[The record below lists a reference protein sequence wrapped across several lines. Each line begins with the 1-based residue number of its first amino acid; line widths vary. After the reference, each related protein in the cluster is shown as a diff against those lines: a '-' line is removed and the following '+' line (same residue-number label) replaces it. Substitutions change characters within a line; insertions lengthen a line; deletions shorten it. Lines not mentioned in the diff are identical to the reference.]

1 MAMSTRRE
9 FVLLAGAAAVGCV
22 ARGTT
27 ALAAAPG
34 GPPPVARAPAVGQ
47 SWRYAKHDYFTGF
60 IVDTQI
66 DRVSKIG
73 QSVEIESHSE
83 AAGDKPIKYPSWGE
97 RWWHEY
103 MGTDANTARTPTEVQ
118 KPWGMIVVDPH
129 WSELQAFEKAIP
141 LWPTQ
146 LRPGWSTT
154 VVTQYMIPDSNET
167 MPSQLTMSAQRWESI
182 TVPAGRFNALRYY
195 NIIDFR
201 FTNVSERD
209 AALRQEYIWFA
220 PEIGRWVVRESRGIF
235 REDVGTEVKES
246 SYRWELLSWT

>member
-1 MAMSTRRE
+1 MAISTRRE
-9 FVLLAGAAAVGCV
+9 FILLAGAVSVGCV
-22 ARGTT
+22 ARGTKT
-27 ALAAAPG
+27 AAPS
-34 GPPPVARAPAVGQ
+34 GPPPVVRAPAEGQ
-47 SWRYAKHDYFTGF
+47 SWRYAKHDYFTGS

-73 QSVEIESHSE
+73 KSIAIESHSE
-83 AAGDKPIKYPSWGE
+83 KFADKPITYPSWGE
-97 RWWHEY
+97 RWWEEY
-103 MGTDANTARTPTEVQ
+103 MDSDTNFARAPAEVQ
-118 KPWGMIVVDPH
+118 KPWGMIIVDPH

-154 VVTQYMIPDSNET
+154 VSTRYMIPGSHET
-167 MPSQLTMSAQRWESI
+167 MPSQLIMSAQRWESI
-182 TVPAGRFNALRYY
+182 TVPAGRFTALHYY

-201 FTNVSERD
+201 FTNVSERT
-209 AALRQEYIWFA
+209 AALRQENIWFA

-246 SYRWELLSWT
+246 SYRWELLSWS